1 MEGVGK
7 EARRY
12 GLQPCEAMDLTT
24 GWGFNLKSHQELAEQ
39 YIDEHKPLVV
49 IGSPPCTPFS
59 QPQRFSPDSKNEREK
74 LAEGIKHMEFVVKLY
89 RKQVEQDRVFIHEQP
104 AHATS
109 WALPVI
115 RRMMEET
122 GVDVVEADQCM
133 FGLKTWGQA
142 GAVWCRLV
150 RPPSS

>member
-1 MEGVGK
+1 M
-7 EARRY
+7 
-12 GLQPCEAMDLTT
+12 
-24 GWGFNLKSHQELAEQ
+24 KSHQEMAEQ
-39 YIDEHKPLVV
+39 YIDEHEPLVV

-59 QPQRFSPDSKNEREK
+59 QLQTFSPDSKNKREK
-74 LAEGIKHMEFVVKLY
+74 LAEGVRHMEFVVRLY
-89 RKQVEQDRVFIHEQP
+89 RKQVEGDRVFIHEQP

-115 RRMMEET
+115 RKMMEET

-142 GAVWCRLV
+142 GTVWPRLV